1 MAKSQSVT
9 FEAEANKVWGAVVK
23 LVTAAGY
30 AVSETN
36 TAAKQIKYSASGGGW
51 AWAQLVTISV
61 TGVEDN
67 ETIVTVKAESAG
79 QASLT
84 EGGQQSK
91 LISFALDKLT
101 EKFPVSENQTKA
113 TSGAPGTPG
122 TNGCAGLVLLL
133 AVTVLSVVLVGGRIL
148 VG

>member
-9 FEAEANKVWGAVVK
+9 FEAEADKVWGAVVK
-23 LVTAAGY
+23 LVNAAGY

-36 TAAKQIKYSASGGGW
+36 SAARQIKYSASGGGW
-51 AWAQLVTISV
+51 AWGQLVTISV
-61 TGVEDN
+61 TGIEDN
-67 ETIVTVKAESAG
+67 ETMVTVKAESSG

-91 LISFALDKLT
+91 LIQFVIDKLT
-101 EKFPVSENQTKA
+101 EKFPVSEKQAKA
-113 TSGAPGTPG
+113 VSGAPGT
-122 TNGCAGLVLLL
+122 TGCASMVFLL
-133 AVTVLSVVLVGGRIL
+133 AGTAFAVVVIAGRIL